1 MSNKTKELLAYIF
14 FGGCTTVVSI
24 GSFVLFDSVL
34 QFHELVANVLSW
46 VLAVAFAY
54 WSNRKWVFR
63 SQTRG
68 AAMGREM
75 LGFYAGRIATLLMEE
90 GILLLFVTVLAY
102 NSTIVKLVAQGAVLV
117 GNYVISKL
125 LVFRK

>member
-1 MSNKTKELLAYIF
+1 MSEKTRQLLSYVF

-34 QFHELVANVLSW
+34 HIHELAANVLSW

-63 SQTRG
+63 SKTRG
-68 AAMGREM
+68 RAMGKEM
-75 LGFYAGRIATLLMEE
+75 MGFYAGRVATLLMEE
-90 GILLLFVTVLAY
+90 GILLLFVTMLSY
-102 NSTIVKLVAQGAVLV
+102 NSTVIKLIAQAGVLV

>member
-1 MSNKTKELLAYIF
+1 MSEKTRQLLSYIF

-34 QFHELVANVLSW
+34 QLHELVANALSW

-54 WSNRKWVFR
+54 VTNRKWVFR
-63 SQTRG
+63 SETRG
-68 AAMGREM
+68 TEMGREL

-90 GILLLFVTVLAY
+90 GILLLFVTILAY
-102 NSTIVKLVAQGAVLV
+102 NSTVIKLIAQGAVLA

-125 LVFRK
+125 LIFRK

>member
-1 MSNKTKELLAYIF
+1 MSEKTRQLLAYIF

-34 QFHELVANVLSW
+34 QLHELVANVLSW
-46 VLAVAFAY
+46 VFAVTFAY
-54 WSNRKWVFR
+54 ASNRKWVFR

-90 GILLLFVTVLAY
+90 GILLLFVTILAY
-102 NSTIVKLVAQGAVLV
+102 NSTAVKLIAQAAVLA
-117 GNYVISKL
+117 GNYIISKL
-125 LVFRK
+125 LIFRK

>member
-1 MSNKTKELLAYIF
+1 MSEKTRQLLSYIF

-34 QFHELVANVLSW
+34 QFHELVANALSW
-46 VLAVAFAY
+46 VFAVAFAY
-54 WSNRKWVFR
+54 ASNRKWVFR

-90 GILLLFVTVLAY
+90 GILLLFVTILAY
-102 NSTIVKLVAQGAVLV
+102 NSTVIKLIAQAAVLA
-117 GNYVISKL
+117 GNYIISKL
-125 LVFRK
+125 LIFRK